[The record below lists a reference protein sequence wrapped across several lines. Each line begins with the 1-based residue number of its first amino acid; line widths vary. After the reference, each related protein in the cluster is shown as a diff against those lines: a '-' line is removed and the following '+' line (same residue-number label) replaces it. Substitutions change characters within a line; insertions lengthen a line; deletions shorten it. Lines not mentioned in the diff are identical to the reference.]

1 MKILEA
7 GTGHGSLTLHL
18 ARAVHA
24 ANTFKPDSQ
33 EPPGESSSRSALAK
47 LANPLMQ
54 SDQISS
60 NNPPPTQFTQQN
72 YGAVIH
78 TVDVSAQY
86 SEHAKKI
93 VHGFRRGLYSGDV
106 SFHVAN
112 VSDWLDEHCKDRK
125 LGTLTD
131 KSFLDHII
139 LDMPD
144 SYQQLEK
151 ATSALRA
158 NGSLLLFNPSV
169 TQIISAVEEVRI
181 KRLPLFLERVV
192 ELGPGLCGGKEWDIR
207 AVKPRA
213 LLKAEQERSVARGK
227 REDNKAAYSK
237 GDTENST
244 EILESSFSRDDEQS
258 HAAADEVQGFQ
269 MICRPKAFARLVG
282 GGFLG
287 LWRKKST
294 TKPQA

>member
-1 MKILEA
+1 MEILEA

-24 ANTFKPDSQ
+24 ANTFRPDSQ
-33 EPPGESSSRSALAK
+33 EPPGESSSRSALAT
-47 LANPLMQ
+47 LANPLIQ
-54 SDQISS
+54 SDHTSS
-60 NNPPPTQFTQQN
+60 NPRPRQLTPKTH
-72 YGAVIH
+72 GAVTH

-93 VHGFRRGLYSGDV
+93 VHGFRQGLYSGDV

-112 VSDWLDEHCKDRK
+112 VSDWLDEQFEDRK
-125 LGTLTD
+125 LDALTD

-158 NGSLLLFNPSV
+158 NGSLLLFNPSI
-169 TQIISAVEEVRI
+169 TQIISAVEEVRN

-213 LLKAEQERSVARGK
+213 LLKAEQERSLAQRK
-227 REDNKAAYSK
+227 REDDKTAYSK
-237 GDTENST
+237 GDAENGT
-244 EILESSFSRDDEQS
+244 EILESSFSRDGEQS
-258 HAAADEVQGFQ
+258 QAAADEVQGFQ

-287 LWRKKST
+287 LWRKKSA